1 VTRPPRTATSAHPP
15 PTESV
20 PDDAPPGFRRDTF
33 LPFSRPSIGDEEVAA
48 VVETLRSG
56 WLSAGPR
63 TEAFEGE
70 FRRYT
75 AAPAALA
82 LNSCTAGLH
91 AALLALDIGPGD
103 EVVTTPMTFAATV
116 NVIEHTG
123 ARPVLADVEP
133 DTLNLSP
140 PAVEAALTPRT
151 RAILPVH
158 YAGHP
163 ADLDPLRALAR
174 ARGLALVEDAAHAL
188 AARYHGRRIGSGEN
202 PAAFSFYATKNVT
215 TGEGGML
222 TGSAGLVER
231 ARVIGFHGMSRG
243 AWSRHCAGGGWQY
256 EVTLPGFK
264 YNMSDVQA
272 SLGLCQLRRLDE
284 LQARRREIVALYQ
297 RAFAV
302 EEALEPPVERDG
314 VEHAW
319 HLYVLRIRPEAL
331 RIGRDRVVE
340 ELARRN
346 VGTSVH
352 FIPVHLQPYY
362 RDRYGYRPDDFPV
375 AMDGYARMLSLPLY
389 PDLTDADAADVV
401 AAVLDVVR
409 TYRR

>member
-1 VTRPPRTATSAHPP
+1 
-15 PTESV
+15 
-20 PDDAPPGFRRDTF
+20 
-33 LPFSRPSIGDEEVAA
+33 

-63 TEAFEGE
+63 TEEFEGE
-70 FRRYT
+70 FRGYT
-75 AAPAALA
+75 GAPAALA

-91 AALLALDIGPGD
+91 AALVALGIGPGD
-103 EVVTTPMTFAATV
+103 EVVTTPMTFAATA
-116 NVIEHTG
+116 NVVEHTG

-140 PAVEAALTPRT
+140 EAVARALTPRT

-163 ADLDPLRALAR
+163 ADLDPLHELAR
-174 ARGLALVEDAAHAL
+174 ARGLAVVEDAAHAL
-188 AARYHGRRIGSGEN
+188 GARYRGRRVGSGAN

-222 TGSAGLVER
+222 TGSAELVER

-243 AWSRHCAGGGWQY
+243 AWGRHRAGAGWRY
-256 EVTLPGFK
+256 EVELPGFK

-272 SLGLCQLRRLDE
+272 SLGLCQLRRLDA
-284 LQARRREIVALYQ
+284 LQARRREIVAAYQ
-297 RAFAV
+297 RAFAA
-302 EEALEPPVERDG
+302 EEALEPPVERAE

-319 HLYVLRIRPEAL
+319 HLYVLRIRPGAL
-331 RIGRDRVVE
+331 RIDRDRVVE

-389 PDLTDADAADVV
+389 PDLSDADAADVV
-401 AAVLDVVR
+401 AAVLDLVR
-409 TYRR
+409 AFRR

>member
-1 VTRPPRTATSAHPP
+1 VPP
-15 PTESV
+15 PHRLDTNPSSRQ
-20 PDDAPPGFRRDTF
+20 PCAADAPPGFRRAEF
-33 LPFSRPSIGDEEVAA
+33 LPFSRPSIGDEEIAA
-48 VVETLRSG
+48 VTETLRSG

-63 TEAFEGE
+63 TEEFERD
-70 FRRYT
+70 FRCFT
-75 AAPAALA
+75 GAPAALA

-91 AALLALDIGPGD
+91 AALLALGIGPGD
-103 EVVTTPMTFAATV
+103 EVVTTPMTFAATA
-116 NVIEHTG
+116 NVVEHTG

-140 PAVEAALTPRT
+140 ERVAAALTPRT

-163 ADLDPLRALAR
+163 ADLDPLHALA
-174 ARGLALVEDAAHAL
+174 AAHGLAVVEDAAHAL
-188 AARYHGRRIGSGEN
+188 AARYRGRLVGSGDN

-222 TGSAGLVER
+222 TGSAELVER

-243 AWSRHCAGGGWQY
+243 AWSRQSAGGGWRY
-256 EVTLPGFK
+256 EVEVPGFK

-272 SLGLCQLRRLDE
+272 SLGLCQLRRLDA
-284 LQARRREIVALYQ
+284 LQARRREIVAAYQ
-297 RAFAV
+297 HAFAA
-302 EEALEPPVERDG
+302 EEALEPPVERAD

-319 HLYVLRIRPEAL
+319 HLYVLRIRPEVL

-362 RDRYGYRPDDFPV
+362 RDRYGFRPDDFPV
-375 AMDGYARMLSLPLY
+375 ALDGFARALSLPLY
-389 PDLTDADAADVV
+389 PDLSDADAADVV

-409 TYRR
+409 AYRR